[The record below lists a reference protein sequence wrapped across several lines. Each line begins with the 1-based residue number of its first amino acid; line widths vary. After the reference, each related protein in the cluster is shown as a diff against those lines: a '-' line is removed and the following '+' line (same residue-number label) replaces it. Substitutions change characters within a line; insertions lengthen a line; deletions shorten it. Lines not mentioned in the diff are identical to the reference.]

1 MVEKKKAEKISQKSE
16 STTGTTTPITTT
28 TKTPTTTPTTTTTTT
43 TSTTTIKPTP
53 AINKKLKNKKA
64 TNSPIY
70 TFKLPFS
77 GEGGLDS
84 SLLRILSG
92 KQRNMEQETSTEQS
106 TTSQQTLETSTEQR
120 TTSQQS
126 LVETLF
132 HRASTALTSR
142 LETTTTTTTT
152 QPSVNPRKTENLSKE
167 DSNIEHKSIM
177 EEVTTERS
185 MTPSLVT
192 WLSGPFRLNG
202 LPTSLV
208 RVPPP
213 FPALDP
219 LSWVDKI
226 RSSLYPVTKIIFG

>member
-16 STTGTTTPITTT
+16 STTATTTTPV
-28 TKTPTTTPTTTTTTT
+28 TTTTTTT
-43 TSTTTIKPTP
+43 TPTTATTTTTPTT
-53 AINKKLKNKKA
+53 AINPTTAIIKKLKRRKT

-84 SLLRILSG
+84 SLLSILSG
-92 KQRNMEQETSTEQS
+92 IQKNMERETSTKQS
-106 TTSQQTLETSTEQR
+106 TTSQPPLETSTEHR

-126 LVETLF
+126 LVETLL
-132 HRASTALTSR
+132 HRASTALASR
-142 LETTTTTTTT
+142 LETTTTTTP
-152 QPSVNPRKTENLSKE
+152 QFSVNPQKTEDLSKE
-167 DSNIEHKSIM
+167 DSNIERKSIM

-202 LPTSLV
+202 LPTSVV

-219 LSWVDKI
+219 LSWVYKI
-226 RSSLYPVTKIIFG
+226 RSSLYPVTKIILG